1 MLTLK
6 LKEIKAAAA
15 IDVTNGTL
23 PDGWQHWRVIGL
35 SYGVY
40 GMNGGLF
47 QNDNGKLYKITARSS
62 NLFRLA

>member
-15 IDVTNGTL
+15 ENVTNGVL
-23 PDGWQHWRVIGL
+23 PEGWQHWHCIGL
-35 SYGVY
+35 SFGIY

-47 QNDNGKLYKITARSS
+47 QDDNGKLYKITARSS